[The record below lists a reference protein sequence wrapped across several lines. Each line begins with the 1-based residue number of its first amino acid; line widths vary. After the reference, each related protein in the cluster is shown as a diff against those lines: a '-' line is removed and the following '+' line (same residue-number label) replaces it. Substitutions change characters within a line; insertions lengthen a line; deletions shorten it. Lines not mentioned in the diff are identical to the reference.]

1 MIISKEHIFKI
12 SKNILP
18 FSDAGSTNFS
28 LFQLLRLSLFQ
39 ISVGMATVMLAGT
52 LNRVMIVELLVP
64 ASLVAVMIAIPV
76 LIAPLRTFY
85 GHKSD
90 TYKSFIG
97 WKRIPY
103 MWFGSL
109 FQFGGLAIMPF
120 AIIILSGDQTV
131 GPSWAGEVLVAIA
144 FLFTGIGMH
153 ITQTVGL
160 ALAADRATKENRP
173 RVVALLYFM
182 FLFGMGISAVVIG
195 ILLADFSKLRLIQVV
210 QGSAVLTLI
219 LNLVAV
225 WRQEQIIIN
234 QQKNDKS
241 EKFFLSWKKF
251 ISDRKTNSL
260 IWVVFWGTLAFSMQD
275 VLLEP
280 YGGQIL
286 GLSVSETTNLTG
298 VWALGAL
305 LGLALAANNSK
316 KTVSSVSNA
325 MTALLIGIVGFSA
338 IIFSSPMQFPFLY
351 FLGTLFIGFG
361 TGLFSVSLLIIAMAL
376 SSKTNLGSGFILGSW
391 GAAQAIGAGLGI
403 AVGGILRDVV
413 NKIAL
418 SGYLGSTFE
427 NNSIGYIFVY
437 HLEILFI
444 FITLIALGMLSQE
457 INKRKIK
464 DHAQKSFGLT
474 EIPS

>member
-1 MIISKEHIFKI
+1 MIISKENIFKI

-76 LIAPLRTFY
+76 LIAPLRTIY

-444 FITLIALGMLSQE
+444 FITLIVLGMLSQE

-464 DHAQKSFGLT
+464 DHDQKSFGLT